1 MEPVLRLQEGSISK
15 VNVLVDTSVWSLAL
29 RRDTP
34 PDIKETQIL
43 ARCLGRQD
51 VLFTT
56 GIILQ
61 ELLQGFRGPK
71 QRERLI
77 EHFSSLPL
85 IVPDLSDYIAAA
97 TLQTTCRGK
106 GIQIGT
112 IDALLAQLAIGH
124 DLEFLTTDHD
134 FSLMARH
141 VPLRILTDR

>member
-1 MEPVLRLQEGSISK
+1 MTLF
-15 VNVLVDTSVWSLAL
+15 VDTSVWSLAL

-43 ARCLGRQD
+43 ARCLERQD
-51 VLFTT
+51 ILFST

-71 QRERLI
+71 QRQRLI

-85 IVPDLSDYIAAA
+85 IVPELTDHIEAA
-97 TLQTTCRGK
+97 TLQTTCRRK
-106 GIQIGT
+106 GIQITT

-124 DLEFLTTDHD
+124 DLDFLTTDRD
-134 FSLMARH
+134 FTLMARH
-141 VPLRILTDR
+141 VSLRILTES

>member
-1 MEPVLRLQEGSISK
+1 

-29 RRDTP
+29 RRDVP
-34 PDIKETQIL
+34 ADVPETRTL
-43 ARCLGRQD
+43 TRCLERQD

-56 GIILQ
+56 GIIVQ

-71 QRERLI
+71 HRERLI

-85 IVPDLSDYIAAA
+85 IVPDLEDYIAAA
-97 TLQTTCRGK
+97 ELQSTCRRK

-124 DLEFLTTDHD
+124 DLQFLTGDRD
-134 FSLMARH
+134 FTRISRH
-141 VPLRILTDR
+141 APLRVLTEI

>member
-1 MEPVLRLQEGSISK
+1 

-43 ARCLGRQD
+43 ARCLERQD
-51 VLFTT
+51 ILFST

-71 QRERLI
+71 QRQRLI

-85 IVPDLSDYIAAA
+85 IVPDLTDQIEAA
-97 TLQTTCRGK
+97 TLQTTCRRK
-106 GIQIGT
+106 GIQITT
-112 IDALLAQLAIGH
+112 IDALLAQLVIGH
-124 DLEFLTTDHD
+124 DLEFLTTDRD
-134 FSLMARH
+134 FTLMARH
-141 VPLRILTDR
+141 VSLRILTES